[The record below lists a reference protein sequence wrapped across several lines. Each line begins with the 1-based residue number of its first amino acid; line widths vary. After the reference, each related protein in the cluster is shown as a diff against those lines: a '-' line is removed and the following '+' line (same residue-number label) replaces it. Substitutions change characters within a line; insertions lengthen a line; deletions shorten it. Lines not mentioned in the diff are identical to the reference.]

1 LLITKLSQSKFINVL
16 SSDRIFGIL
25 KKLNL
30 DESKKYSTDDL
41 IKVANEG
48 GASHTLSGSFMK
60 AGENIIITLTLQQP
74 HTGKVISSMT
84 VPCKGEAEIFPKLD
98 EFTKEIK
105 AGLNLSSEQIA
116 SDFDKEVGKITTSSP
131 EAYKYY
137 SEARKYHLKNDY
149 REAIQLY
156 DKAVALDPE
165 FAMAYRGMAAAYGNL
180 GYVSKS
186 REYIQKAFKLSD
198 RVSDRER
205 YLIQGQLY
213 YQKENTFGQAIEAFN
228 KLLELY
234 PDDPMGNGYLGNI
247 YDRLEEWDKA
257 IEKFEIRT
265 RIQKD
270 VLGIG
275 NLGGLYAAKGLYDK
289 AGQIYEDYLKNIA
302 DDARVHS
309 YLGWNYLSQGKCD
322 LAFSEADKAFLL
334 DPKSMNSYY
343 LKGDIFHLS
352 GKFEEAEKEYL
363 KILETGDKSDHLGA
377 RWGLAALYLTR
388 GKFDRAR
395 DELKLVMGLA
405 DEFKEKSMK
414 LNAEFVLA
422 YIDLRLGKFEKALEE
437 TEDSIKGW
445 IELEDLAVQRMA
457 LPWKGVLY
465 LEMGQ
470 VGEAQ
475 KTAVELKD
483 LIQKGLNK
491 RAMRYSYWL
500 EGMIDLKKANFRR
513 AIESLNKAISL
524 LPSQSNP
531 NDEHAFFYDG
541 LASAYYKAGNLEKA
555 KAEYE
560 KITALATGRTFFG
573 DIYAKSF
580 YILGKI
586 AEQQRQKAR
595 AVEHYQKFL
604 DLWKEADPGIPE
616 IADAR
621 KRLSALK

>member
-1 LLITKLSQSKFINVL
+1 MLITKLSQSKFINVL